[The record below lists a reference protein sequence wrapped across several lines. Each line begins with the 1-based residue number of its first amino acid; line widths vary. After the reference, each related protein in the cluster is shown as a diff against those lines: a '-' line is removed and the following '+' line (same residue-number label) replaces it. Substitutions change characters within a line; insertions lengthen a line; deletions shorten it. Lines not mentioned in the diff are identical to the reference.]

1 MKKIVEASLLPPPDS
16 PLEQSGF
23 ELPVPCAVEE
33 RRRIDKLRSRAMV
46 LWLAWGAL
54 SCPLRSRWDREFE
67 SPLLQ
72 RRVCKPSVPREIRLI
87 PEHIAGSGLESNCIS
102 ISLRG
107 VLRGPMVGS
116 PFRAPQLRQELKQ
129 DLGRQRQCIPLS
141 RIALRQGA
149 SQGEI
154 DPEGAVAAEIS
165 SSLGGMLSRMPAI
178 SPRRPGRLAAFSF

>member
-1 MKKIVEASLLPPPDS
+1 LAVASRKLRLARDS
-16 PLEQSGF
+16 PLGLCAKIGLFQSSKSVFGQASISARKPIAG
-23 ELPVPCAVEE
+23 E
-33 RRRIDKLRSRAMV
+33 SNH
-46 LWLAWGAL
+46 AL
-54 SCPLRSRWDREFE
+54 SRK
-67 SPLLQ
+67 
-72 RRVCKPSVPREIRLI
+72 RRCWHCKPSVPREIRLI
-87 PEHIAGSGLESNCIS
+87 PEHIAGSALELESNCIS

-107 VLRGPMVGS
+107 FFAVQWS
-116 PFRAPQLRQELKQ
+116 AAPFRAPQLRQELKQ